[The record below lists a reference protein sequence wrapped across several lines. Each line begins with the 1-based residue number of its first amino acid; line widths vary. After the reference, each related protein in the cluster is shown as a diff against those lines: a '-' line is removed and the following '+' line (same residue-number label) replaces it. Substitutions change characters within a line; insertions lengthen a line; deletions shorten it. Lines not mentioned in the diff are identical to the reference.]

1 MDEFLEEQNNRLLE
15 FIWSNLPYVYKQI
28 FETQEFM
35 NLSQVERRVFLNK
48 FTEQGGGHWTNI
60 DQIGRGFPALN

>member
-15 FIWSNLPYVYKQI
+15 FIRSNLPYVYKQI

-48 FTEQGGGHWTNI
+48 FTEQ
-60 DQIGRGFPALN
+60 DKY